1 MLVSVNDKSLY
12 TSQVLIT
19 QLCTRA
25 SSLKVGCC
33 AACWLLVSLCIS
45 SKISSGRQAK
55 IH

>member
-25 SSLKVGCC
+25 FSLKVGCC
-33 AACWLLVSLCIS
+33 AACWLHIPHWIVY
-45 SKISSGRQAK
+45 QEVMYP
-55 IH
+55 